1 MTRPYEPP
9 APEVPTPAELDV
21 REAMTVLQARSP
33 EECQLYMTLHPCEC
47 GERRFAWSRHYTVPD
62 PGQPDERGESV
73 YEGDCPGCRRSRRF
87 RFLIP
92 LAPAPS
98 PAFGGAEP
106 SRIID
111 PAQFLDHYRAMVA
124 TVAPDPAQVPE
135 HLLPRQYALLR
146 TGLAAL
152 EEVLKFVPPGAR
164 AVPAGSFTSTA
175 GAARYAR
182 DPGQFRRE
190 RLIALLELHQGTV
203 AAYARALTR

>member
-1 MTRPYEPP
+1 MR
-9 APEVPTPAELDV
+9 
-21 REAMTVLQARSP
+21 MLQARSP
-33 EECQLYMTLHPCEC
+33 EECQLYMALHPCAC
-47 GERRFAWSRHYTVPD
+47 GESTFAWSRHYTVPE
-62 PGQPDERGESV
+62 PGRPDERGASV

-111 PAQFLDHYRAMVA
+111 PAQFLDHYRATVA
-124 TVAPDPAQVPE
+124 TVVPDPARVPA

-152 EEVLKFVPPGAR
+152 EEVLKFVPPGATV
-164 AVPAGSFTSTA
+164 VPAGSFTSAA
-175 GAARYAR
+175 GAASYAR

-190 RLIALLELHQGTV
+190 RLIALLELHQVTV